1 MKNAKL
7 KKYLLPSLMIAFS
20 VIFLVSAGFIIDY
33 ALDSNKQKN
42 SYDALA
48 NMVEQIQQQIQQE
61 QGQQSTTPTVEPG
74 QVAPPPPPVVSIY
87 EEVTHPA
94 TGEKLQLLKEYAS
107 VFMLNTD
114 MVGWI
119 KIPGTK
125 VNYPVVQTPN
135 SPNYYLKR
143 DFYKESSR
151 HGTVYANE
159 LANLTTPSDNVTLY
173 GHNMNDGSMFAALH
187 GYNEKSFYEKNPY
200 ITFDTIYEHHTYQ
213 IFAVFY
219 TTDIVGDGFPYH
231 TFVDGNTISF
241 AEFVDECKALSLY
254 DTGVDAAYGDKLL
267 TLSTCDK
274 NYADDHGRFVVV
286 AKRIS

>member
-1 MKNAKL
+1 MNKEKL
-7 KKYLLPSLMIAFS
+7 KKYMLPGLLILFAA
-20 VIFLVSAGFIIDY
+20 IFLVSAGFIIKY
-33 ALDSNKQKN
+33 AMDSTKQKN
-42 SYDALA
+42 NYNELA

-61 QGQQSTTPTVEPG
+61 QQLPQNPTGGATIDPT
-74 QVAPPPPPVVSIY
+74 APFQPPISAYTEI
-87 EEVTHPA
+87 THPE
-94 TGEKLQLLKEYAS
+94 TGEKLRLLREYAPI
-107 VFMLNTD
+107 FQLNPD

-119 KIPGTK
+119 KIPNTK
-125 VNYPVVQTPN
+125 INYPVVQTPD

-143 DFYKESSR
+143 DFYQKSSR

-159 LANLTTPSDNVTLY
+159 KNNLFSPSDNVTLY
-173 GHNMNDGSMFAALH
+173 GHNMSDGSMFAALH
-187 GYNEKSFYEKNPY
+187 GYNKESFYKENPY

-219 TTDIVGDGFPYH
+219 TTDIVGQGFAYH
-231 TFVDGNTISF
+231 TFIDGNTISF

-254 DTGVDAAYGDKLL
+254 NTGVEVSYGDKLL

>member
-1 MKNAKL
+1 MKNEKV
-7 KKYLLPSLMIAFS
+7 KKYLLPGLMILFS
-20 VIFLVSAGFIIDY
+20 VIFLVSAGFIIKY
-33 ALDSNKQKN
+33 ALDSNKQKDQYN
-42 SYDALA
+42 ELA
-48 NMVEQIQQQIQQE
+48 NMVEQVQQQIQQE
-61 QGQQSTTPTVEPG
+61 QSQQPTTGTVEPG
-74 QVAPPPPPVVSIY
+74 QVTPPVPVVSIY
-87 EEVTHPA
+87 EEVTHPE
-94 TGEKLQLLKEYAS
+94 TGEKLQLLKEYAP
-107 VFMLNTD
+107 VFQLNPD

-119 KIPGTK
+119 KIANTK
-125 VNYPVVQTPN
+125 INYPVVQTPD

-159 LANLTTPSDNVTLY
+159 LASTTTPSDNITLY
-173 GHNMNDGSMFAALH
+173 GHNMSDGSMFAALH
-187 GYNEKSFYEKNPY
+187 GYNKQSFYKENPY

-219 TTDIVGDGFPYH
+219 TTDIVGDGFAYH
-231 TFVDGNTISF
+231 TCVDGNTISF

-254 DTGVDAAYGDKLL
+254 DTGVDVAYGDKLL

>member
-1 MKNAKL
+1 MNNEKL
-7 KKYLLPSLMIAFS
+7 KKYLLPGLLILFAA
-20 VIFLVSAGFIIDY
+20 IFLVSAGFIIKY
-33 ALDSNKQKN
+33 AMDSTKQKN
-42 SYDALA
+42 NYDELA
-48 NMVEQIQQQIQQE
+48 NMVEQIQQQIQKE
-61 QGQQSTTPTVEPG
+61 QQLPQNPTGSATVDPT
-74 QVAPPPPPVVSIY
+74 APFQPPISAY
-87 EEVTHPA
+87 AEVTHPE
-94 TGEKLQLLKEYAS
+94 TGEKLQLLREYAP
-107 VFMLNTD
+107 VFQLNPD

-119 KIPGTK
+119 KIPNTK
-125 VNYPVVQTPN
+125 INYPVVQTPD

-143 DFYKESSR
+143 DFYKKSSR

-159 LANLTTPSDNVTLY
+159 KNNLFSPSDNVTLY
-173 GHNMNDGSMFAALH
+173 GHNMSDGSIFAALH
-187 GYNEKSFYEKNPY
+187 GYNKESFYKENPY

-219 TTDIVGDGFPYH
+219 TTDIVGQGFAYH
-231 TFVDGNTISF
+231 TFIDGNTISF

-254 DTGVDAAYGDKLL
+254 NTGVEVSYGDKLL